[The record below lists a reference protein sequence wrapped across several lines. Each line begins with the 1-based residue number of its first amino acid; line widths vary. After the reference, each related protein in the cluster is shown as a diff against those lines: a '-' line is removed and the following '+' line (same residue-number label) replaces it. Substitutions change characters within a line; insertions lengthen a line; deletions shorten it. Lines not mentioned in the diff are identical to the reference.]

1 MSVTSRFQHFFGI
14 KPMGPARCALLAL
27 LLLPACS
34 KEENPATPAAGSAPA
49 TTHPAP
55 VIPANATP
63 EERVILLARSALG
76 PDDKLSAITSLVL
89 TGNVTD
95 DKNLPFGQLV
105 IMFKKPV
112 RMRSEVQTANG
123 RMIQGSDGVA
133 GWEFDVDKNNNS
145 RNAVMPAGDELQNIY
160 ETLENLYFYRGTEH
174 VTGARATVDGAA
186 QYRGAASTKVTFQY
200 PNNVAYIRYFNPVSG
215 KLLGTVL
222 APEGTEFVEEGE
234 NVINGITF
242 PRILREFAKDG
253 QLVRT
258 ISFDKIIV
266 NPPLDDRLFDQ
277 PSLIASLAAAPSAAT
292 SSPAAKS
299 PGSAPAAKPAPATP
313 SATPVLTM
321 PELPPSLRSN

>member
-1 MSVTSRFQHFFGI
+1 MPATSRNQYFLGAN
-14 KPMGPARCALLAL
+14 PLGPARCAMLAL

-34 KEENPATPAAGSAPA
+34 KDEKSATTDTGPAPAAV
-49 TTHPAP
+49 HPAP

-63 EERVILLARSALG
+63 LERVILLARSALG
-76 PDDKLSAITSLVL
+76 PDDKLNTVTSLEL

-95 DKNLPFGQLV
+95 DKNQPFGQLV
-105 IMFKKPV
+105 IMFKKPA

-133 GWEFDVDKNNNS
+133 GWEFDVDKNSNS
-145 RNAVMPAGDELQNIY
+145 RNAVMPARDELQNIY

-174 VTGARATVDGAA
+174 VTGSSATVDGDA
-186 QYRGAASTKVTFQY
+186 QYRGAASTKVTFHY
-200 PNNVAYIRYFNPVSG
+200 PNNIDYVRYFNPASG

-234 NVINGITF
+234 AVVNGITF
-242 PRILREFAKDG
+242 PKILHEYAKDG

-258 ISFDKIIV
+258 IVFEKVIV

-277 PSLIASLAAAPSAAT
+277 PSLIATMASSPGPAGSSSAAKSTGNPPASRPAAT
-292 SSPAAKS
+292 SST
-299 PGSAPAAKPAPATP
+299 APIFP
-313 SATPVLTM
+313 M
-321 PELPPSLRSN
+321 PELPTSLKSN